1 MDNMRKNVR
10 SSQGRLRAAAKAL
23 FAEKGY
29 EATAI
34 SDITRAARTSH
45 SQFLKYYSGKQ
56 ELRREIVEEQWSE
69 LTKAIIL
76 TMSSIPSP
84 AEKLKLAMNM
94 FVSFL
99 ENDPEFRAILLLERT
114 VSRKAG
120 RIVADHEFHEFVV
133 IVDEIVNEMASGG
146 ELQSNVNKQTLR
158 SALIGSVEGM
168 MRDQLLAGSDFP
180 ARYSVEEVRS
190 MVSMIVASA
199 CDFQRPRAEA
209 HPNAMLRESSPTAQ
223 EDDWIRYYLKLADR
237 ALTRSELS

>member
-1 MDNMRKNVR
+1 MRQDER
-10 SSQGRLRAAAKAL
+10 SSQGRLRAAAKTL

-45 SQFLKYYSGKQ
+45 SQFLKYYSGKE
-56 ELRREIVEEQWSE
+56 ELRREIIEEQWSE

-76 TMSSIPSP
+76 TMTSIPSA
-84 AEKLKLAMNM
+84 AEKLKLALNM

-99 ENDPEFRAILLLERT
+99 ENDPEFRAILLLEHT
-114 VSRKAG
+114 ASRKGG
-120 RIVADHEFHEFVV
+120 RIVPDHEFREFVI
-133 IVDEIVNEMASGG
+133 IVDEIVNEMASTG
-146 ELQSNVNKQTLR
+146 ELQANIHKQALR

-168 MRDQLLAGSDFP
+168 MRDQLLGSGDFP
-180 ARYSVEEVRS
+180 AAYSVEHVRS
-190 MVSMIVASA
+190 ILSMLVASVS
-199 CDFQRPRAEA
+199 DFQRPPVEA
-209 HPNAMLRESSPTAQ
+209 QAAGIFGAGSSSAQ